1 MANLVLILGES
12 GTGKSTSIE
21 SLDPK
26 ETFILQTIKK
36 PLPFKN
42 SYKLRTTK
50 EDGNRFISSDYQ
62 TIISIFNW
70 IDKSKFKTLIVDDFQ
85 YILANEFMQRATE
98 RGFDKFTEMA
108 QKYYNI
114 IMAAS
119 NLRDDLTVI
128 FMSHLERKDDGSEKV
143 KTIGKLLDEKIT
155 VEGLFTIVLTTRV
168 EQGEYFFETQN
179 NGRNTT
185 KSPKGMFKENKIPN
199 DLSIVTQAISSYYG
213 G

>member
-168 EQGEYFFETQN
+168 EQSEYFFETQN

-185 KSPKGMFKENKIPN
+185 KSPRGMFKESKIPN
-199 DLSIVTQAISSYYG
+199 DLSIVTKAINEYYG

>member
-42 SYKLRTTK
+42 SYKLRTAK

-70 IDKSKFKTLIVDDFQ
+70 IETTKYKTLIIDDFQ

>member
-1 MANLVLILGES
+1 
-12 GTGKSTSIE
+12 
-21 SLDPK
+21 
-26 ETFILQTIKK
+26 
-36 PLPFKN
+36 
-42 SYKLRTTK
+42 
-50 EDGNRFISSDYQ
+50 
-62 TIISIFNW
+62 
-70 IDKSKFKTLIVDDFQ
+70 
-85 YILANEFMQRATE
+85 MQRATE